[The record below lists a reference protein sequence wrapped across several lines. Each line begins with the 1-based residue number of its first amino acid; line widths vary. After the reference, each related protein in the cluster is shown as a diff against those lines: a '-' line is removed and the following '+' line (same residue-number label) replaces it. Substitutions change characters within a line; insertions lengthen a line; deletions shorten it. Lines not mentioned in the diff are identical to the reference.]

1 MNLFNLSKTTE
12 QEWNVQGSGV
22 RIKIANNIDYEIN
35 DRPVIEQWIE
45 GFCWQIQGLATE
57 GKATVVLLE
66 WVQGMDQ
73 EVDLHDKLRSTGK
86 VLT

>member
-22 RIKIANNIDYEIN
+22 RIKIANNIDYDIN
-35 DRPVIEQWIE
+35 DRPVIERWIE
-45 GFCWQIQGLATE
+45 GLCWQTQGFATKSNS
-57 GKATVVLLE
+57 GLLE
-66 WVQGMDQ
+66 LVQDINQ
-73 EVDLHDKLRSTGK
+73 EVDLNDKLRSTGK